1 MSPPPSSSMTL
12 FSSLSPS
19 SLVLAFLVVF
29 VWSSQNFGNVA
40 EARSVALPSPQCHPA
55 VVNTMKPRIKQICK
69 ALEAIWEF
77 SDVMENYLDEKESE
91 EFLAARQQLEEEAA
105 RQQRPLVN
113 SGVKRKGEDPDHVFL
128 RFGKRSHY

>member
-1 MSPPPSSSMTL
+1 MSPPSSAL

-19 SLVLAFLVVF
+19 SLVLTFLIVF
-29 VWSSQNFGNVA
+29 VWSSQNFGVA

-91 EFLAARQQLEEEAA
+91 EFMAARQQLEEEGA

-128 RFGKRSHY
+128 RFGKRSRY

>member
-1 MSPPPSSSMTL
+1 MSPPSSTL

-19 SLVLAFLVVF
+19 HLVLTFLLVF
-29 VWSSQNFGNVA
+29 VWSSQNFGGAGVA

-91 EFLAARQQLEEEAA
+91 EFMAARQQLEEEAA